1 MGADIFAGETQRSV
15 DRTRR
20 WFFGVGAALAMLGFI
35 ASANLML
42 AAIAAIYIVA
52 AAMFDGG
59 LLMFLHGFGM
69 RHWDWAIPWVLC
81 GVLYAGAAIAILYYP
96 LRAAN
101 YLALGFAVLFA
112 AVGIIRVIAALAQ
125 RAHGRGGLLVSGL
138 FSIAAAFL
146 IGAGWPGD
154 AIWVLG
160 VIVAVDLLIQGAM
173 LMLISLTLRPLR

>member
-1 MGADIFAGETQRSV
+1 
-15 DRTRR
+15 
-20 WFFGVGAALAMLGFI
+20 
-35 ASANLML
+35 
-42 AAIAAIYIVA
+42 
-52 AAMFDGG
+52 
-59 LLMFLHGFGM
+59 
-69 RHWDWAIPWVLC
+69 
-81 GVLYAGAAIAILYYP
+81 
-96 LRAAN
+96 
-101 YLALGFAVLFA
+101 
-112 AVGIIRVIAALAQ
+112 AALAQ